1 MNIVLC
7 GMMGAGKTCVGK
19 RLAELTKKSFVDTD
33 ELIVREHGAI
43 TEIFKN
49 HGEEY
54 FRGLERKTAETL
66 ANQDGLIIATG
77 GGFVLC
83 ENNASLLKQKGKIVF
98 LQASEETLIN
108 RLIADESR
116 PLLQTGDLFNK
127 IHTLLKERTPVY
139 EKIADYTVQVDKKTI
154 EETAEEIIKKVIEQ

>member
-54 FRGLERKTAETL
+54 FRGLERKTA
-66 ANQDGLIIATG
+66 
-77 GGFVLC
+77 
-83 ENNASLLKQKGKIVF
+83 VF
-98 LQASEETLIN
+98 RSA
-108 RLIADESR
+108 
-116 PLLQTGDLFNK
+116 
-127 IHTLLKERTPVY
+127 
-139 EKIADYTVQVDKKTI
+139 
-154 EETAEEIIKKVIEQ
+154 

>member
-49 HGEEY
+49 HVEEY

-66 ANQDGLIIATG
+66 SNQDGLIIATG

-116 PLLQTGDLFNK
+116 PLLQTGDLSNK